1 MTTKEGLAN
10 QYRGFMSDLT
20 IMWHNG
26 EGDLVALDDA
36 LLLDDTLTTAIIISL
51 FTDARVENQR
61 GWWGNSFSQN
71 ELGSRLW
78 TLSRAKQLASVL
90 DEAQAYAEQ
99 ALQWLI
105 QDKQA
110 THIEVNA
117 SNPKDG
123 VLLLTVV
130 VRLPNGA
137 TEQRTFYSTWSL

>member
-1 MTTKEGLAN
+1 
-10 QYRGFMSDLT
+10 MSDLS

-51 FTDARVENQR
+51 FTDARVDNQR
-61 GWWGNSFSQN
+61 GWWGNAFGQA

-78 TLSRAKQLASVL
+78 TFARTKQLNTVL
-90 DEAQAYAEQ
+90 DEAKSYAEQ

-105 QDKQA
+105 QDNLA
-110 THIEVNA
+110 TALEVIA
-117 SNPKDG
+117 TNPKDG

-130 VRLPNGA
+130 ASLPNGA